1 MYQVVGSMNRMVQSY
16 DSAMRNNLEAI
27 NRLAEAEAR
36 AKEAEKARDAAIA
49 EATEAKL
56 ARERAEKEAFV
67 NKENAIRVAERNM
80 KMDSEVVRCK
90 RLLAE
95 AKGLKDSEVAR
106 VAQTARRET
115 SEAFTT
121 KLKVVEEKM
130 SLFED
135 ANDQFMYLS
144 QAGANAQLIKALEDG
159 GSLATEKKQ
168 VEDWLR
174 DFADAEVNLIR
185 LPSELKEELK
195 APAPELAPLSPG
207 GHRSV
212 ETLADE
218 VGVETLAAG
227 TLPTEK
233 LE

>member
-1 MYQVVGSMNRMVQSY
+1 MQ
-16 DSAMRNNLEAI
+16 A
-27 NRLAEAEAR
+27 
-36 AKEAEKARDAAIA
+36 
-49 EATEAKL
+49 
-56 ARERAEKEAFV
+56 
-67 NKENAIRVAERNM
+67 
-80 KMDSEVVRCK
+80 
-90 RLLAE
+90 
-95 AKGLKDSEVAR
+95 
-106 VAQTARRET
+106 TARR
-115 SEAFTT
+115 SERAQGQRSGSGRANGE
-121 KLKVVEEKM
+121 VEEKM

-218 VGVETLAAG
+218 VGVTDQSGSYLLAAG